1 MVVLR
6 FPFMFYIST
15 VKTPR
20 CFQIYSSFLNSILI
34 PIFVV
39 WQEIPVACVYTGV
52 KHLHHKA
59 QEFDIGIYFEAN
71 GHGTVL
77 FNKKAKVLIKAAR
90 EEKRQVM
97 WMLDSFYSIFVRL
110 LLRYCILSF
119 YSSQGSVYAKL
130 VYDFHLSIY
139 LYSFW

>member
-1 MVVLR
+1 MCSIFFTFLKSVFVIGIRFVL
-6 FPFMFYIST
+6 
-15 VKTPR
+15 
-20 CFQIYSSFLNSILI
+20 
-34 PIFVV
+34 
-39 WQEIPVACVYTGV
+39 QEIPVACVYTGV

-97 WMLDSFYSIFVRL
+97 
-110 LLRYCILSF
+110 
-119 YSSQGSVYAKL
+119 
-130 VYDFHLSIY
+130 
-139 LYSFW
+139 